1 MFSINSHYG
10 ALQPLAIVGMLHVNL
25 LPAPLPLELVVEAL
39 PGLLTVEA
47 EAVLLPHHLQELL
60 SVGLQK
66 VHLGIIFM
74 GNQSMSQSIFC
85 HLSQLR

>member
-1 MFSINSHYG
+1 MFAINSHYG

-47 EAVLLPHHLQELL
+47 EAVLLL
-60 SVGLQK
+60 
-66 VHLGIIFM
+66 IF
-74 GNQSMSQSIFC
+74 GNCSAWVSRRC
-85 HLSQLR
+85 T